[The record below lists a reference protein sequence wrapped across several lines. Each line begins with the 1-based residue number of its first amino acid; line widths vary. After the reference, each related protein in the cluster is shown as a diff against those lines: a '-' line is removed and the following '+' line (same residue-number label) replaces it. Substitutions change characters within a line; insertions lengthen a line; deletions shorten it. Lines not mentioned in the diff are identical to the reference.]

1 MLGDQWQSG
10 VLIGWIAINALLAY
24 RAYHLRKRRVATVSD
39 STDDG
44 GLVDADD
51 GGLVDADDGTVECP
65 DCGAANELGYRFCRS
80 CVSELPGTRGFDRD
94 ADGTLGRLTR

>member
-1 MLGDQWQSG
+1 MLGDQWQFG
-10 VLIGWIAINALLAY
+10 ILIGWIAINALLAY

-51 GGLVDADDGTVECP
+51 GTVECP
-65 DCGAANELGYRFCRS
+65 DCGAANDLGYRFCRS
-80 CVSELPGTRGFDRD
+80 CVSELPGTTGFDRD
-94 ADGTLGRLTR
+94 ADGPLGRVAR